1 MQLDDLNATILAL
14 QTNLASGSCDL
25 TIGPQSIQ
33 LILDLYSSRAIRS
46 ARVGRNLMT
55 LINLI
60 LERSYNC
67 PGPEI
72 MEAVEKLFGFMRL
85 FFNEMNLENAKQLFY
100 IVPLGLVAWL
110 KDTNKLAEQSPLE
123 EKVCRLSVSCYKRL
137 IHIRSSMTFIA

>member
-1 MQLDDLNATILAL
+1 
-14 QTNLASGSCDL
+14 
-25 TIGPQSIQ
+25 
-33 LILDLYSSRAIRS
+33 
-46 ARVGRNLMT
+46 MT

-67 PGPEI
+67 PSPEI

-85 FFNEMNLENAKQLFY
+85 FFNEMNLENAKQLFC

-137 IHIRSSMTFIA
+137 ISYT